1 MWLTEQIG
9 GFPRHLQTVHY
20 NCTSSLHEGSVHI
33 KKRACTQ
40 DTIGRGDA
48 YVLVFIK
55 SGANFKLYKYFLI
68 LLGILYICRCKDT
81 LGPIVEFYAVFS
93 LISPEQTAKLRWAG
107 PLAFMTFYGQFLVFL
122 LYTAPPKHN
131 MVTSLRERTTQN
143 ARSFK
148 LSDRFE
154 RCANSFF
161 WQFAHR
167 STLIFF
173 HSENQRSLIAF
184 ERSLNI

>member
-1 MWLTEQIG
+1 
-9 GFPRHLQTVHY
+9 
-20 NCTSSLHEGSVHI
+20 
-33 KKRACTQ
+33 
-40 DTIGRGDA
+40 
-48 YVLVFIK
+48 
-55 SGANFKLYKYFLI
+55 
-68 LLGILYICRCKDT
+68 
-81 LGPIVEFYAVFS
+81 
-93 LISPEQTAKLRWAG
+93 
-107 PLAFMTFYGQFLVFL
+107 
-122 LYTAPPKHN
+122 
-131 MVTSLRERTTQN
+131 MVTSLRERTAQN

-184 ERSLNI
+184 VNKLCQNIKILQKKIFDWASIGGGTIFPRSPSPSPLVRYYGSRRR

>member
-1 MWLTEQIG
+1 MDFPGLPLPSPLSILFSSCHFARFHRVRVFNNSLTLI
-9 GFPRHLQTVHY
+9 R
-20 NCTSSLHEGSVHI
+20 LHPEFCRI
-33 KKRACTQ
+33 NNRAHR
-40 DTIGRGDA
+40 D
-48 YVLVFIK
+48 YVFYLLLTPHALLIFQ
-55 SGANFKLYKYFLI
+55 GCKYFYYI
-68 LLGILYICRCKDT
+68 L
-81 LGPIVEFYAVFS
+81 
-93 LISPEQTAKLRWAG
+93 
-107 PLAFMTFYGQFLVFL
+107 
-122 LYTAPPKHN
+122 PPQLNK
-131 MVTSLRERTTQN
+131 VTSLRKRIASN

-184 ERSLNI
+184 ERSLNLKERCAQLCWKLGLLGWCI